1 MSKTKDSKA
10 ASDARKDSKAYDDA
24 VNQPDDEKF
33 KAYDD
38 AVKKGPPMDIPAAT
52 TQGGR
57 SLEGELDENRAVNPK
72 LSGGDVDADWQDA
85 DSVGDEAVGGTVA
98 TPDQDNVD
106 EIGEAVGL
114 EYQDN
119 QELRGPAEILD
130 KRDRDRWELNR
141 SSADDDPANEE

>member
-10 ASDARKDSKAYDDA
+10 TSDAIKDSRASSDA

-33 KAYDD
+33 KAYDA
-38 AVKKGPPMDIPAAT
+38 AVKKGPPLDINVVT

-57 SLEGELDENRAVNPK
+57 SLEDELDENRAVNPK

-119 QELRGPAEILD
+119 QELRGSAEILD
-130 KRDRDRWELNR
+130 KRDRNRWELNR
-141 SSADDDPANEE
+141 SSADTDPANEE